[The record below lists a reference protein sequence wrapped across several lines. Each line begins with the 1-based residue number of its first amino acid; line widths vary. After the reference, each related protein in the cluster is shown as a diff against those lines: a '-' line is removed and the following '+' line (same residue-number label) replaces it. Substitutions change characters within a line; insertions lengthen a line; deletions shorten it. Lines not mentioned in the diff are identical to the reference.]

1 MSARWQLRQSHDT
14 PQQFCRAFR
23 TLLLDDFL
31 TPLPSENCAKDLDD
45 ILVGSTVN
53 TQIGHAIN
61 NNLPTSISPFNLNES
76 DYKIQEIVQNM
87 LRMNVPMLLDTF

>member
-1 MSARWQLRQSHDT
+1 M
-14 PQQFCRAFR
+14 
-23 TLLLDDFL
+23 LDDFLTPL

-45 ILVGSTVN
+45 ILAGSTVN

-61 NNLPTSISPFNLNES
+61 NDLPTSTSPFNLNES
-76 DYKIQEIVQNM
+76 DYKMQEIEQNM